1 MWRSLAR
8 IRRWRAN
15 RAIGYSIAVLALL
28 ISIGLRFAIEPHVT
42 AGLPF
47 ITFFP
52 AIILTTFLGGLGP
65 GIATAFIAGV
75 VSWYFF
81 LPPEFSFEL
90 GQKEIASLVVFWL
103 IAAMDVTLVHLL
115 NRALDH
121 AHRLAGERA
130 VLLDEIQHRVA
141 NHLQFLA
148 ALFQMQQRDADD
160 PAVRDALGEALRRVE
175 IVGQIHRRLGNA
187 QRERLDLA
195 VAIRDICRHLVDAST
210 STVKLEVAVEP
221 VSELPDRALYICLIV
236 VELVGNSL
244 KYAFPNRPGTIQVK
258 LETTGKD
265 LVVTVQDDGIGLPAA
280 APAPKGGLGMRI
292 VQQLAE
298 QLGGTITIT
307 TGAGTVC
314 RLAVPRA

>member
-1 MWRSLAR
+1 MWRSLAY

-15 RAIGYSIAVLALL
+15 RAIGYSIAIVALL

-65 GIATAFIAGV
+65 GIATAFIAGI

-90 GQKEIASLVVFWL
+90 GEKELASLIVFWL

-148 ALFQMQQRDADD
+148 ALFQIQQRDAED

-210 STVKLEVAVEP
+210 SKVKLEVTVEP
-221 VSELPDRALYICLIV
+221 VSEVPDRALYICLVV

-244 KYAFPNRPGTIQVK
+244 KYAFPDRPGTIQVK
-258 LETTGKD
+258 LETTDKE
-265 LVVTVQDDGIGLPAA
+265 LIVTVRDDGVGLSRA
-280 APAPKGGLGMRI
+280 APSTKGGLGMRI

-307 TGAGTVC
+307 GEAGTVC

>member
-8 IRRWRAN
+8 IRLWRAN
-15 RAIGYSIAVLALL
+15 PAIGYSIAVVAVL
-28 ISIGLRFAIEPHVT
+28 ISIGLRFLIEPHVT

-65 GIATAFIAGV
+65 GIAVAFIAGF

-90 GQKEIASLVVFWL
+90 GEKEFASLVVFWL

-160 PAVRDALGEALRRVE
+160 PAVREAWARRCDGSRLSVKSTAGSAMHNASGWIWRLRFWASAATSSM
-175 IVGQIHRRLGNA
+175 RR
-187 QRERLDLA
+187 
-195 VAIRDICRHLVDAST
+195 
-210 STVKLEVAVEP
+210 
-221 VSELPDRALYICLIV
+221 
-236 VELVGNSL
+236 
-244 KYAFPNRPGTIQVK
+244 
-258 LETTGKD
+258 
-265 LVVTVQDDGIGLPAA
+265 PARSSS
-280 APAPKGGLGMRI
+280 KSRSS
-292 VQQLAE
+292 
-298 QLGGTITIT
+298 
-307 TGAGTVC
+307 
-314 RLAVPRA
+314 R

>member
-1 MWRSLAR
+1 MWSSLAR

-15 RAIGYSIAVLALL
+15 PAIGYGIAIAALL

-65 GIATAFIAGV
+65 GVATAFIAGI

-90 GQKEIASLVVFWL
+90 GEKESTSLVVFWL

-115 NRALDH
+115 NRALDR
-121 AHRLAGERA
+121 AERLASERA
-130 VLLDEIQHRVA
+130 LLLDEIQHRVA

-148 ALFQMQQRDADD
+148 ALFQLQQSDAEDLV
-160 PAVRDALGEALRRVE
+160 VRDALGEALRRVE
-175 IVGQIHRRLGNA
+175 IVGQIHRRLGKT

-195 VAIRDICRHLVDAST
+195 PAIRDICRHLVDAS
-210 STVKLEVAVEP
+210 SHKVKLDVAAEP
-221 VSELPDRALYICLIV
+221 VSEAPDRALYICLIV

-244 KYAFPNRPGTIQVK
+244 KYAFPDRAGTIEVK
-258 LETTGKD
+258 LATTD
-265 LVVTVQDDGIGLPAA
+265 QELIVTVRDDGVGILPSATG
-280 APAPKGGLGMRI
+280 KGGLGMRI

-307 TGAGTVC
+307 SEAGTTC
-314 RLAVPRA
+314 RLVVRRA